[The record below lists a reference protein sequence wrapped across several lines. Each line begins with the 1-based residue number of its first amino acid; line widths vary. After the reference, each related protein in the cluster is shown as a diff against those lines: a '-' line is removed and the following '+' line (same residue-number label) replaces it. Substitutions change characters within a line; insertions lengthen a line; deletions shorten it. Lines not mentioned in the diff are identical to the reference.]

1 MNLVCLGNKYL
12 ADTEPWKVYK
22 TNPQRVATILNISMQ
37 ITANLG
43 VLLEPFLPFTAE
55 KIRAMVNLN
64 GKDWNLAGGD
74 NLLLPGHQLNEP
86 SLLFDKIEDD
96 VIERQL
102 EKLRKAKE
110 ANERAN
116 IKVTPL
122 KDSVTYDEFS
132 KMDIRIA
139 KVLEAE
145 RVPKTQKLLKLKI
158 DTGVDTRTIV
168 SGIAEFFTPEQMV
181 GKQVVVLANL
191 EPRTIRGIESHGMI
205 LMAEDVDGRLQLVIP
220 ADSVSNGS
228 TVK

>member
-1 MNLVCLGNKYL
+1 
-12 ADTEPWKVYK
+12 
-22 TNPQRVATILNISMQ
+22 
-37 ITANLG
+37 
-43 VLLEPFLPFTAE
+43 
-55 KIRAMVNLN
+55 
-64 GKDWNLAGGD
+64 
-74 NLLLPGHQLNEP
+74 
-86 SLLFDKIEDD
+86 
-96 VIERQL
+96 
-102 EKLRKAKE
+102 
-110 ANERAN
+110 
-116 IKVTPL
+116 
-122 KDSVTYDEFS
+122 
-132 KMDIRIA
+132 MDIRIA

>member
-1 MNLVCLGNKYL
+1 M
-12 ADTEPWKVYK
+12 
-22 TNPQRVATILNISMQ
+22 
-37 ITANLG
+37 
-43 VLLEPFLPFTAE
+43 
-55 KIRAMVNLN
+55 
-64 GKDWNLAGGD
+64 
-74 NLLLPGHQLNEP
+74 
-86 SLLFDKIEDD
+86 
-96 VIERQL
+96 
-102 EKLRKAKE
+102 
-110 ANERAN
+110 
-116 IKVTPL
+116 